1 MIGLILYMEGWGDKT
16 LITISLCMIVKNEE
30 AVIGRCLESVSKIV
44 DEINIVDTGS
54 IDRTKDIAAKYT
66 DRIFDFN
73 WIEDFAAARNYAFQ
87 QATTDYILWLDADDI
102 FLEKDQK
109 AFLELKKKL
118 DPQTDAVSMNYN
130 LTFDEGGNVISSL
143 RRYRLVKREKEF
155 KWIGNVHE
163 YLEVYGD
170 LYQSDV
176 SVSHMPLSH
185 DSERNLRI
193 YEKMASSGREF
204 SPRDLFY
211 YANELLDHGKIEKA
225 IEYYLRF
232 LKTKKGWVED
242 NIQACHKLADCY
254 NKMELK
260 ELELTWVLHALSYGT
275 PKPETCCRIAYHFM
289 QKHEI
294 QSAIYWYESALT
306 NKEADGLAF
315 QNHSCSTW
323 LPHLQL
329 AVCYDKTGQH
339 EMGYQHNEKALKY
352 RPNDPKML
360 SNKEYFEK
368 ILNI

>member
-1 MIGLILYMEGWGDKT
+1 MILIYMEGWGNKV

-54 IDRTKDIAAKYT
+54 LDRTKEIVAKYT
-66 DRIFDFN
+66 ERIFDFT

-109 AFLELKKKL
+109 AFLELKKTL
-118 DPQTDAVSMNYN
+118 DTQIDAVSMNYN
-130 LTFDEGGNVISSL
+130 LAFDEENNVTSSL
-143 RRYRLVKREKEF
+143 RRYRLAKREKGF

-163 YLEVYGD
+163 YLEVYGN
-170 LYQSDV
+170 LYPSDI

-185 DSERNLRI
+185 DAERNLRI
-193 YEKMASSGREF
+193 YENLASSGKEF

-211 YANELLDHGKIEKA
+211 YANELLDHGKVEKA

-242 NIQACHKLADCY
+242 NIRACNKLADCY
-254 NKMELK
+254 NNLGLK
-260 ELELTWVLHALSYGT
+260 EQEMTWVLHTLSYGI
-275 PKPETCCRIAYHFM
+275 PKPETCCRLAYEFL
-289 QKHEI
+289 QKNEI
-294 QSAIYWYESALT
+294 NSAIYWYKSALD
-306 NKEADGLAF
+306 NKETEGLAF
-315 QNHSCSTW
+315 QNHACSTW

-329 AVCYDKTGQH
+329 AVCYDKAGQT
-339 EMGYQHNEKALKY
+339 ELGYQHNEKALKY
-352 RPNDPKML
+352 RPQDSQIL
-360 SNKEYFEK
+360 LNKEYFEK
-368 ILNI
+368 KLDI